1 MTARSSLWP
10 VAVGIAWEPTLQAA
24 LQEALHASAMARAG
38 DGFDFIEVHT
48 ENFLAPDS
56 HARALLVEAAQRMPV
71 SLHGVGL
78 GLGSAAGIDWQ
89 HLRRVRALVEA
100 VRPGLVSDH
109 AGFCRVLRHQQPM
122 HAHAQLP
129 IPFTALGL
137 DVLAAQVDAAQQTLG
152 RQILVEN
159 LGAYLC
165 WDEDDLPEPEFLNTL
180 AARTGCGLLVD
191 LNHLV
196 VNALNRGQDEDAAIA
211 ASVAWLERIDAAA
224 VGQYHLA
231 GHARLDG
238 IVIDDHGGPVG
249 EPVWA
254 LYREALGRIGARP
267 TLIEWDQT
275 LPGVA
280 ALTAEVARARDTQ
293 SAFAR
298 EQIAPPPARPGRD
311 PGRDPGR
318 QPGRQSRRVRRSPS
332 SASGDSVEVGHA
344 DE

>member
-1 MTARSSLWP
+1 MTARSTLWP
-10 VAVGIAWEPTLQAA
+10 VAVGIAWQPAVHEAA
-24 LQEALHASAMARAG
+24 MCRVG

-48 ENFLAPDS
+48 ENFLTPDS
-56 HARALLVEAAQRMPV
+56 HARTLLIETARRLPV

-78 GLGSAAGIDWQ
+78 GLGSAAGVDWQ

-109 AGFCRVLRHQQPM
+109 AGFCRALRRQQPM

-137 DVLAAQVDAAQQTLG
+137 DVLAAQVDATQQALG

-165 WDEDDLPEPEFLNTL
+165 WTEDELPEPDFLNTL

-191 LNHLV
+191 LNHLM
-196 VNALNRGQDEDAAIA
+196 VNALNRGQDESAAIA
-211 ASVAWLERIDAAA
+211 AGAAWLERIDATA

-238 IVIDDHGGPVG
+238 VVIDDHGGPVG
-249 EPVWA
+249 EAVWA

-267 TLIEWDQT
+267 TLIEWDQA
-275 LPGVA
+275 LPGLD

-298 EQIAPPPARPGRD
+298 EQIAPPPPRATRHP
-311 PGRDPGR
+311 
-318 QPGRQSRRVRRSPS
+318 RRVRRSPS
-332 SASGDSVEVGHA
+332 SGSGDTLEVGHA